1 MKDKKDNKQKRR
13 LLGFGVVSAPLLLTW
28 KQFALVTSVIL
39 ILTSFTAQ
47 AEVSQIGHWQ
57 LLDDDTLTP
66 NNESWNVS
74 IGKNGTTAH
83 KLYVNGTAYITGN
96 TIIDGYLL
104 NANLSNYT
112 SSDIYIDDDKLFV
125 NHTGG
130 AGGNIFDQDLNRT
143 SNVNF
148 TNINCSN
155 ISIGIGSGNWLWSD
169 ANKILNTNAYFNIDK
184 GNTDMILAKPL
195 FRLSANN
202 IGTASGVGMLSSMYA
217 KNSGA
222 TYAQYGSVADS
233 YATGNTCKDAYYR
246 ISQPVAGTSG
256 THTKYGIDVGISYG
270 AGDTGG
276 TYKERGLSIDMGG
289 GVTYPSTDT
298 GTIRENYG
306 IYLERD
312 GWALLGF
319 MGGSVESHK
328 TYGIFI
334 DGYADSGDILTCANI
349 SENYA
354 VYSTGGDTLFGTGEH
369 CFTGTLNASAST
381 FVLPTVTTGASLTA
395 YEVKGSLLL
404 NETTNLM
411 GTYDGASWYWR

>member
-1 MKDKKDNKQKRR
+1 MHNMA
-13 LLGFGVVSAPLLLTW
+13 LLS
-28 KQFALVTSVIL
+28 
-39 ILTSFTAQ
+39 
-47 AEVSQIGHWQ
+47 
-57 LLDDDTLTP
+57 
-66 NNESWNVS
+66 
-74 IGKNGTTAH
+74 
-83 KLYVNGTAYITGN
+83 
-96 TIIDGYLL
+96 
-104 NANLSNYT
+104 
-112 SSDIYIDDDKLFV
+112 
-125 NHTGG
+125 
-130 AGGNIFDQDLNRT
+130 
-143 SNVNF
+143 
-148 TNINCSN
+148 
-155 ISIGIGSGNWLWSD
+155 
-169 ANKILNTNAYFNIDK
+169 
-184 GNTDMILAKPL
+184 
-195 FRLSANN
+195 
-202 IGTASGVGMLSSMYA
+202 
-217 KNSGA
+217 
-222 TYAQYGSVADS
+222 DS

-276 TYKERGLSIDMGG
+276 TYKERGLSIDMGS

-312 GWALLGF
+312 GWALLDF

-334 DGYADSGDILTCANI
+334 DGYADSGDILTGANI